1 MLSRTIREA
10 LSKALQGAGVS
21 IAPADVPLEFPS
33 ELSHGDY
40 ASGVALAKAKEAA
53 LSPRALAEKVVLTM
67 GTIAG
72 VSKIDIA
79 GPGFIN
85 FTLSPESVAHTIEE
99 ARQEPWGRGNAAAG
113 KQMVFE
119 YTDPNPF
126 KAFHIGHL
134 MSNAIGEALSRAAQF
149 AGAKVVRANYQG
161 DVGVHVACAI
171 WGIKKLGIHPESAD
185 EFGRAYAAGAIAYK
199 EDAAAKEEIDEI
211 NKKLYDRSDAEL
223 NALYD
228 TGRKESLAAFEKIY
242 AILGTKFDRYY
253 FESETGPVGK
263 DIVVSHPEI
272 FPESDGARVF
282 RGEEHGLHTRV
293 FLSGKGLPTYE
304 AKELGLGKIK
314 SEEYPQAEALVVVTA
329 NEVSDYFRVIK
340 KAMEVLFPDIAKKLV
355 HIAHGMMKL
364 PTGKMSSR
372 TGEVITGEELL
383 RELSDAAKERAKESR
398 AGNIDKLAQD
408 IAVGAIKYQI
418 LKQDSG
424 KDIVFDRERALSLE
438 GDSGPY
444 LQYAHARTH
453 QIVEKA
459 AAQGII
465 GRPSVSHQL
474 GDTGSPRMEVR
485 ADVAATPNEVARL
498 LVRFPE
504 IAARAART
512 YEPHLVTQYLLL
524 VASAFNSWYAQE
536 QILDGSASSPHK
548 VAVADAVRTT
558 LRHGLWLLGIPAPE
572 KV

>member
-1 MLSRTIREA
+1 MPIADSIREA
-10 LSKALQGAGVS
+10 LSKALGEAG
-21 IAPADVPLEFPS
+21 ITLAPSEVPLEFPA

-40 ASGVALAKAKEAA
+40 ASGVSLAKAKEAGI
-53 LSPRALAEKVVLTM
+53 SPRALAEKLVASM
-67 GTIAG
+67 GTIEG

-85 FTLSPESVAHTIEE
+85 FSLSGESVARTTEE
-99 ARQEPWGRGNAAAG
+99 ARQEPWGRGSAAAG
-113 KQMVFE
+113 KLLVFE

-134 MSNAIGEALSRAAQF
+134 MSNAIGEALARTAQF
-149 AGAKVVRANYQG
+149 SGAQVVRANYQG

-185 EFGRAYAAGAIAYK
+185 EFGRAYAAGATAYK
-199 EDAAAKEEIDEI
+199 EDAAAKGEIDEI

-242 AILGTKFDRYY
+242 TILGTKFDRYY

-263 DIVVSHPEI
+263 DIVISHSEI

-282 RGEEHGLHTRV
+282 RGEEYGLHTRV
-293 FLSGKGLPTYE
+293 FLSSKGLPTYE
-304 AKELGLGKIK
+304 AKELGLEKMKQDEFPAAAAFVI
-314 SEEYPQAEALVVVTA
+314 VTA
-329 NEVSDYFRVIK
+329 NEVSDYFRVVK
-340 KAMEVLFPDIAKKLV
+340 KAMELIFPDIAKKLV
-355 HIAHGMMKL
+355 HIAHGIMKL

-372 TGEVITGEELL
+372 TGEVITGEGLL
-383 RELSDAAKERAKESR
+383 RELADAAKERAKESR
-398 AGNIDKLAQD
+398 ADDAEQLAQD

-459 AAQGII
+459 KAAGVEA
-465 GRPSVSHQL
+465 RT
-474 GDTGSPRMEVR
+474 D
-485 ADVAATPNEVARL
+485 ATAVPNEVARL

-504 IAARAART
+504 IAARTART

-536 QILDGSASSPHK
+536 QILDGTPAAAHK
-548 VAVADAVRTT
+548 VAIADAVRAT
-558 LRHGLWLLGIPAPE
+558 LRNGLWLLGIPAPE
-572 KV
+572 KM